1 MTASR
6 SNPSSEKTSTAGS
19 GSEWGALRQLLPYL
33 REYRGRVALALLL
46 LVIAKFANIG
56 VPLLMKQIVDGFS
69 GPAAIA
75 VVPVALLAAYG
86 LLRLSATLFGELRD
100 ILFVRVTQRA
110 TRRIALSVFRHLHAL
125 SLRFHLERHTGG
137 VSRDIERGTRG
148 IGTLMSYL
156 IFSVLPT
163 LFELVLVTALLYT
176 RLGIEFALITIGGVA
191 IYIATT
197 FAITEWRTAHRRTMN
212 DEDSRANTKAID
224 SLLNY
229 ETVKYFGNEAYET
242 QRYDGN
248 LQRYEGAAVK
258 SETSLGILN
267 AVQSA
272 VIALT
277 VTLLMWRASVGIA
290 AGQLTVGDLVMVNA
304 LLIQLYVPLNFF
316 GVMYREIKQ
325 ALIDLERM
333 FTLLH
338 EHQEVRDKPDALPLD
353 TRAGAAI
360 RFERVDF
367 GYESRRQIL
376 FGVDFDIPAGHTVA
390 VVGSSGAGK
399 STLSRLL
406 FRFYDVNSGRITI
419 DGQDIR
425 DVTQTSLRA
434 ALGIVP
440 QDTVLFNDTIF
451 YNIAYGRPEATRD
464 EVIAAARAA
473 HIHDFIKRLP
483 DGYDAMVGE
492 RGLKLSG
499 GEKQR
504 VAIARTLLKN
514 PAILIFDE
522 ATSALDSR
530 TERAIQD
537 ELKAISTDRTTLV
550 IAHRLS
556 TVVDADR
563 ILVLEHGQLVEQG
576 TFSELLTLGG
586 RFAQMWRLQQ
596 EQGEATT
603 SPSAQTN
610 PEAHPHR
617 VTQP

>member
-1 MTASR
+1 MHPPNTTA
-6 SNPSSEKTSTAGS
+6 TSPTATATQHRQTNG
-19 GSEWGALRQLLPYL
+19 EWGVLRQLLPYL

-46 LVIAKFANIG
+46 LIIAKFANIG
-56 VPLLMKQIVDGFS
+56 VPLLMKRIVDGFS
-69 GPAAIA
+69 GPAAVA
-75 VVPVALLAAYG
+75 AVPVALLAAYG

-100 ILFVRVTQRA
+100 VIFVRVVQRA
-110 TRRIALSVFRHLHAL
+110 ARRIALGVFRHLHAL
-125 SLRFHLERHTGG
+125 SLRFHLERQTGG

-176 RLGIEFALITIGGVA
+176 RLGIEFALITLGGVA
-191 IYIATT
+191 IYIAAT
-197 FAITEWRTAHRRTMN
+197 FAISEWRTAHRRTMN

-229 ETVKYFGNEAYET
+229 ETVKYFGNEEYEA
-242 QRYDGN
+242 QRYDKN

-258 SETSLGILN
+258 SETSLGALN

-272 VIALT
+272 VIAAT

-290 AGQLTVGDLVMVNA
+290 AGDLTLGDLVMVNA

-325 ALIDLERM
+325 ALTDLERM
-333 FTLLH
+333 FKLLH
-338 EHQEVRDKPDALPLD
+338 ENQEVRDQPGAKTLD

-360 RFERVDF
+360 RFEAVDF
-367 GYESRRQIL
+367 CYEPRRQIL
-376 FGVDFDIPAGHTVA
+376 FGVDFEIPAGHTVA

-406 FRFYDVNSGRITI
+406 FRFYDTSTGRITI

-425 DVTQTSLRA
+425 AVTQASLRA

-464 EVIAAARAA
+464 EVIAATRAA
-473 HIHDFIKRLP
+473 HIHDFIERLP
-483 DGYDAMVGE
+483 DGYDTMVGE

-530 TERAIQD
+530 TERAIQT
-537 ELKAISTDRTTLV
+537 ELKAISANRTTLV

-556 TVVDADR
+556 TVVDADC
-563 ILVLEHGQLVEQG
+563 ILVLEQGRLVEQG
-576 TFSELLTLGG
+576 NFNTLIAAGG

-596 EQGEATT
+596 EQGD
-603 SPSAQTN
+603 SVHS
-610 PEAHPHR
+610 
-617 VTQP
+617 